1 MEIYNKLV
9 RDKIDEKIRA
19 NGEIP
24 ETRILDIQEYK
35 RALLDKLD
43 EEILELK
50 EAINLGDNDKIKE
63 ESADVLAVI
72 KAINKVNAN
81 EFNEVIKEMQ
91 EKEVKRGG
99 FEKRLYLISVTK

>member
-24 ETRILDIQEYK
+24 ATRILDIQEYK
-35 RALLDKLD
+35 IALLDKLD

-50 EAINLGDNDKIKE
+50 EAFNLGDNDKVKE
-63 ESADVLAVI
+63 ESADVLGVI
-72 KAINKVNAN
+72 KAINKVNEN
-81 EFNEVIKEMQ
+81 EFNEVIKEME
-91 EKEVKRGG
+91 EKEAKRGG
-99 FEKRLYLISVTK
+99 FEKRVYLISVTK